1 MGRWNRFRVQVAGLE
16 RHFEGYERG
25 LGGLGGFGR
34 MSGRFGPGDF
44 GAGDQ
49 TEEIVTVLLLVR
61 RDNGDGDG
69 DCC

>member
-1 MGRWNRFRVQVAGLE
+1 MRWRNRFRVQVAG
-16 RHFEGYERG
+16 FEGHFMG
-25 LGGLGGFGR
+25 FVGGGRKKVSGR
-34 MSGRFGPGDF
+34 MSGRFCPGDF

>member
-1 MGRWNRFRVQVAGLE
+1 MKSCVVDQGVRA
-16 RHFEGYERG
+16 
-25 LGGLGGFGR
+25 

-61 RDNGDGDG
+61 RDNGGDG
-69 DCC
+69 YYG